1 MEELTP
7 DEIRRRRL
15 ARLGQMS
22 QPTTPLTSPQQENLP
37 SSSPIAIVT
46 ASPVVGEMDTL
57 ISVSANE
64 SLSEGPH
71 GSLSSITSPIIA
83 TASAGFDQSASFGCS
98 PPFSGESRTHMFS
111 RSQSMEIDGASAD
124 KSCSQMDVDS
134 GIENMEVEESE
145 RREKRSTTK
154 VISLLRERG
163 ENTPEQLLQLTCR
176 ILRVSCDHP
185 GRDLIFLPGLEPD
198 FSLQPPG
205 DCKDM
210 IGQILMEVLIMRS
223 RPLVENPFAS
233 IAAGS
238 SFPITATSPCNIP
251 GSSACGGAELAA
263 STSSSL
269 FNCSPQPR
277 LPRLSPASFGRSPTT
292 TSLSP
297 SLTSPTFL
305 MHPPVQSASPSRP
318 RTTSAGGSCVTLEA
332 RSDRFSI
339 EVCRETE
346 MLNYLIECFDRASME
361 ERDCPKACH
370 LSEVERLLQQIRT
383 QCVAHSVLVLQG
395 LFTHPRSAQQPSLLV
410 PYLLCRNLPQAFVS
424 ELVHTAS
431 QDQDTF
437 TKVFTPIL
445 QGLSQACQESSLS
458 NDGFKYPLM
467 ALAELFEV
475 KVGNSRPV
483 CNLMSSLP
491 SWLPESETRGV
502 GRELQLLS
510 CLGPVFSLSPF
521 AEDDVQVAE
530 KYFSSTSQVVENT
543 RLMGQSLQHQLET
556 ARTEQFKIL
565 HCMLLNGATREA
577 ALDYMAAII
586 NRNIKKAQ
594 LQSDDRLVATDAF
607 MLNFLWVL
615 QQLSAKIRPETV
627 DLMYP
632 FHPRCRLVIPL
643 DETRLRASLEEYSSW
658 IEQLCSE
665 AGKYA
670 EVKFPTKCF
679 FLTLHCHHLS
689 VLPACR
695 RYTRRLREIR
705 DLNRSLEQLKPKEA
719 ESKDTPATFRH
730 KELLRRLKTRLKKQ
744 VRAKAAADTV
754 LLDEAF
760 LRRCLHFYGG
770 FICRLF
776 TIVDPINPKPILP
789 LNSDIPKVFAAMPEF
804 YIEDVAE
811 FLLFVIQYCPQVLQG
826 EPCAPDVVTFL
837 LVFVCSQHYL
847 RNPYLVAKL
856 VEVLFL
862 LNPGVQPR
870 TTAFHAMLE
879 NHPMGV
885 RFLAPALMK
894 FYTDVEQTGASSE
907 FYDKFTIR
915 YHISAIFKS
924 LWRHSE
930 HNATFLEEFN
940 TGNQFVRFI
949 NMLINDT
956 TFLLDESL
964 DSLKRIH
971 EIQEEM
977 KNKETW
983 DRLTQEQQ
991 QSRTGQLSQDERQCR
1006 SYLMLA
1012 METLDMFHYLTKQV
1026 QQPFMR
1032 PELADRLAAMLNFN
1046 LQQLCG
1052 PKCRDLKVE
1061 NPEKYGF
1068 DPRRLL
1074 DQLTD
1079 IYLHLDCPDFE
1090 QAVAND
1096 QRSYHKEL
1104 FDDAAGKL
1112 QKAGIKTSIA
1122 IERFRLLAER
1132 VEESVR
1138 RIAQAEQDYSDAPEE
1153 FRDPLMDTL
1162 MMDPV
1167 RLPSGKVMDRPII
1180 IRHLLNAHTDP
1191 FNRQPLDESMLTPE
1205 TELKERINTW
1215 MKQKHCK

>member
-263 STSSSL
+263 STSS
-269 FNCSPQPR
+269 
-277 LPRLSPASFGRSPTT
+277 
-292 TSLSP
+292 
-297 SLTSPTFL
+297 
-305 MHPPVQSASPSRP
+305 
-318 RTTSAGGSCVTLEA
+318 SAGGSCVTLEA

>member
-1 MEELTP
+1 MEELSP
-7 DEIRRRRL
+7 DEIRQRRL

-37 SSSPIAIVT
+37 SSTPIPIVT
-46 ASPVVGEMDTL
+46 ASPDVREMDTL

-64 SLSEGPH
+64 SPSGGPH
-71 GSLSSITSPIIA
+71 GSLSSITSPIIV

-98 PPFSGESRTHMFS
+98 PPFSGESRAHIFS

-124 KSCSQMDVDS
+124 KSCSQIDVDS

-145 RREKRSTTK
+145 RREKRSTTTK
-154 VISLLRERG
+154 MTGLLREKA
-163 ENTPEQLLQLTCR
+163 ENTPEQLLPLTCR

-185 GRDLIFLPGLEPD
+185 GRDLIFLPGLAPD

-205 DCKDM
+205 DCKDV

-223 RPLVENPFAS
+223 RPPVENPFAS
-233 IAAGS
+233 IMAGS
-238 SFPITATSPCNIP
+238 SLPITATSPCNIP
-251 GSSACGGAELAA
+251 GSSASGRAELAA
-263 STSSSL
+263 STSSSYL
-269 FNCSPQPR
+269 GDP
-277 LPRLSPASFGRSPTT
+277 LSMLLSLISEPPEESGQNDSSSDDDSGESIPFGS
-292 TSLSP
+292 
-297 SLTSPTFL
+297 
-305 MHPPVQSASPSRP
+305 
-318 RTTSAGGSCVTLEA
+318 SAGGSCMTLEA

-361 ERDCPKACH
+361 ERDCPKACL

-410 PYLLCRNLPQAFVS
+410 PYLLCRNLPQAFAS

-467 ALAELFEV
+467 ALAELFDV

-491 SWLPESETRGV
+491 SWLPEAETQGV

-530 KYFSSTSQVVENT
+530 KYFSSTSLVLENT
-543 RLMGQSLQHQLET
+543 RLTGQPLQHQLEI

-565 HCMLLNGATREA
+565 HCMLVNGATREA

-615 QQLSAKIRPETV
+615 QQLSTKIKPETV
-627 DLMYP
+627 DLMYL
-632 FHPRCRLVIPL
+632 FHPHCRLAIPL

-658 IEQLCSE
+658 IEQLRSE

-719 ESKDTPATFRH
+719 ELKDTLTASRH
-730 KELLRRLKTRLKKQ
+730 KELVKRLKARLKKQ

-789 LNSDIPKVFAAMPEF
+789 LKSEIPKVFAAMPEF

-870 TTAFHAMLE
+870 TTTFHAMLE

-940 TGNQFVRFI
+940 TGKQFVRFI

-977 KNKETW
+977 KNKDTW
-983 DRLTQEQQ
+983 DRLAQEQQ
-991 QSRTGQLSQDERQCR
+991 QSRTSQLSQDERQCR

-1032 PELADRLAAMLNFN
+1032 PELGDRLAAMLNFN

-1090 QAVAND
+1090 QALAND

-1112 QKAGIKTSIA
+1112 QKSGIKTSIA
-1122 IERFRLLAER
+1122 IERFHLLAER

-1138 RIAQAEQDYSDAPEE
+1138 RIAQAEEDYSDAPEE

-1205 TELKERINTW
+1205 TELKKRINTW

>member
-1 MEELTP
+1 MEELSP
-7 DEIRRRRL
+7 DEIRQRRL

-37 SSSPIAIVT
+37 SSTPIPIVT
-46 ASPVVGEMDTL
+46 ASPDVREMDTL

-64 SLSEGPH
+64 SPSGGPH
-71 GSLSSITSPIIA
+71 GSLSSITSPIIV

-98 PPFSGESRTHMFS
+98 PPFSGESRAHIFS

-124 KSCSQMDVDS
+124 KSCSQIDVDS

-145 RREKRSTTK
+145 RREKRSTTTK
-154 VISLLRERG
+154 MTGLLREKA
-163 ENTPEQLLQLTCR
+163 ENTPEQLLPLTCR

-185 GRDLIFLPGLEPD
+185 GRDLIFLPGLAPD

-205 DCKDM
+205 DCKDV

-223 RPLVENPFAS
+223 RPPVENPFAS
-233 IAAGS
+233 IMAGS
-238 SFPITATSPCNIP
+238 SLPITATSPCNIP
-251 GSSACGGAELAA
+251 GSSASGRAELAA
-263 STSSSL
+263 STSSS
-269 FNCSPQPR
+269 
-277 LPRLSPASFGRSPTT
+277 
-292 TSLSP
+292 
-297 SLTSPTFL
+297 
-305 MHPPVQSASPSRP
+305 
-318 RTTSAGGSCVTLEA
+318 AGGSCMTLEA

-361 ERDCPKACH
+361 ERDCPKACL

-410 PYLLCRNLPQAFVS
+410 PYLLCRNLPQAFAS

-467 ALAELFEV
+467 ALAELFDV

-491 SWLPESETRGV
+491 SWLPEAETQGV

-530 KYFSSTSQVVENT
+530 KYFSSTSLVLENT
-543 RLMGQSLQHQLET
+543 RLTGQPLQHQLEI

-565 HCMLLNGATREA
+565 HCMLVNGATREA

-615 QQLSAKIRPETV
+615 QQLSTKIKPETV
-627 DLMYP
+627 DLMYL
-632 FHPRCRLVIPL
+632 FHPHCRLAIPL

-658 IEQLCSE
+658 IEQLRSE

-719 ESKDTPATFRH
+719 ELKDTLTASRH
-730 KELLRRLKTRLKKQ
+730 KELVKRLKARLKKQ

-789 LNSDIPKVFAAMPEF
+789 LKSEIPKVFAAMPEF

-870 TTAFHAMLE
+870 TTTFHAMLE

-940 TGNQFVRFI
+940 TGKQFVRFI

-977 KNKETW
+977 KNKDTW
-983 DRLTQEQQ
+983 DRLAQEQQ
-991 QSRTGQLSQDERQCR
+991 QSRTSQLSQDERQCR

-1032 PELADRLAAMLNFN
+1032 PELGDRLAAMLNFN

-1090 QAVAND
+1090 QALAND

-1112 QKAGIKTSIA
+1112 QKSGIKTSIA
-1122 IERFRLLAER
+1122 IERFHLLAER

-1138 RIAQAEQDYSDAPEE
+1138 RIAQAEEDYSDAPEE

-1205 TELKERINTW
+1205 TELKKRINTW